1 MPTKSEFSLSIE
13 ATGDVVM
20 RGKDADD
27 FFGDPGYEYTVRIP
41 GVERDR
47 LARLLVSE
55 IPAGERSRFDGERLE
70 RVIHT
75 CVERLV
81 SERADASSAF
91 MGWLKKRGI
100 PYEFSS

>member
-1 MPTKSEFSLSIE
+1 MPTKSEFSLAIE
-13 ATGDVVM
+13 GEGDVVM

-27 FFGDPGYEYTVRIP
+27 FFGDPGYEYVVRIP
-41 GVERDR
+41 GIERDR

-55 IPAGERSRFDGERLE
+55 LPPAERSRLDGMRLE
-70 RVIHT
+70 RVIHS

-81 SERADASSAF
+81 AERPDASSTF